1 MMNIKHLLSGLA
13 VSASLVA
20 ASAFAGPVTIDAKY
34 SGATFGSYQSVNF
47 TLDGSNRSTSAGMFS
62 FQTVNPQGDS
72 PIAWTNQ
79 LDAFCIQ
86 LGQNLNTSAFVTYE
100 LVSAQ
105 DYFGNSTRVDLIGSL
120 YTGFG
125 SSVTTKPSS
134 TAFQMALWE
143 LTHESDVNVNLGDV
157 TLNSGRYSVNNNP
170 GGATT
175 LAEGWLSQL
184 DSITN
189 LFDIHV
195 LTNGNSQDLLVFSP
209 TQPTLVSE
217 PATLG
222 LLGLGLLGLGLRSRR
237 RS

>member
-1 MMNIKHLLSGLA
+1 MNMKQWISGLA
-13 VSASLVA
+13 VTASLFA
-20 ASAFAGPVTIDAKY
+20 APAFAGPVTIDAKY
-34 SGATFGSYQSVNF
+34 DGATFGSYQTVNF
-47 TLDGSNRSTSAGMFS
+47 TLDGNNRSTSAGMFS
-62 FQTVNPQGDS
+62 FQTVNPQGNS

-86 LGQNLNTSAFVTYE
+86 LGQNLNTSAFVTYD

-125 SSVTTKPSS
+125 SNVTNKPSS

-143 LTHESDVNVNLGDV
+143 LTHESDVNINLGDV
-157 TLNSGRYSVNNNP
+157 TLNSGRYSVSNNP
-170 GGATT
+170 SGATT

-195 LTNGNSQDLLVFSP
+195 LTNGSSQDLLVFTP

-217 PATLG
+217 PASLA
-222 LLGLGLLGLGLRSRR
+222 LFGLGLMGLGWRARR